1 MQPASEKVSARRTLA
16 AAFLGAVAIS
26 FSAIYFALSGVD
38 PVTGAIF
45 RTAYAAPVLFA
56 IWWFGRHRD
65 QRPAWRRFLA
75 VGAGLM
81 LGIDMVLWHEAIDF
95 IGAGLATLIAN
106 SQVIWVAFGAW
117 LIHKE
122 RPNNRVLATV
132 PVVLFG
138 VALVSGLGQND
149 AFGANPVLGAVF
161 ALIAAIFYSGFLL
174 GLRASNESFAP
185 PAGPLLEATLGAL
198 ASASILGLI
207 LDGGLD
213 LSITF
218 PAHGWLIALALTAQV
233 FGWLLIGHALPR
245 LPAVEIATI
254 ILLQPVLTIV
264 WGAIIFSESP
274 SMLQM
279 IGAAIV
285 LGGVGFV
292 AYIRNRASRSPD
304 GLLSVPLSAE
314 DDNQQDPGRALED
327 GHTDPVELR

>member
-1 MQPASEKVSARRTLA
+1 MHPASDPASARRTLA
-16 AAFLGAVAIS
+16 AAFIGAVAIS
-26 FSAIYFALSGVD
+26 FSAIYFALSDVS
-38 PVTGAIF
+38 PVTGTIF
-45 RTAYAAPVLFA
+45 RTAYAAPVLCV
-56 IWWFGRHRD
+56 IWWIGRHRD
-65 QRPAWRRFLA
+65 QRPAWRRWLA

-81 LGIDMVLWHEAIDF
+81 LGIDIVLWHEAIDF

-138 VALVSGLGQND
+138 VALVSGLGQDD
-149 AFGANPVLGAVF
+149 AFGANPVLGALL

-174 GLRASNESFAP
+174 GLRASNQSFAP

-198 ASASILGLI
+198 ASSSILGLV

-213 LSITF
+213 LAITF

-274 SMLQM
+274 SFLQL

-292 AYIRNRASRSPD
+292 AFIRNRASSRPPASLQSVSLSP
-304 GLLSVPLSAE
+304 E
-314 DDNQQDPGRALED
+314 DDN
-327 GHTDPVELR
+327 

>member
-1 MQPASEKVSARRTLA
+1 MQQGSEAVSARRTLA
-16 AAFLGAVAIS
+16 AAFVGAVAIS
-26 FSAIYFALSGVD
+26 FSAIYFALSDVE
-38 PVTGAIF
+38 PVTGTIF
-45 RTAYAAPVLFA
+45 RTAYAAPVLFV
-56 IWWFGRHRD
+56 IWWVGRHRD
-65 QRPAWRRFLA
+65 QRPPWRRWLA
-75 VGAGLM
+75 VGAGLV
-81 LGIDMVLWHEAIDF
+81 LGIDIVLWHEAIDF

-106 SQVIWVAFGAW
+106 SQVIWVGFGAW

-149 AFGANPVLGAVF
+149 AFGPNPVLGAVL
-161 ALIAAIFYSGFLL
+161 ALIAAFFYSGFLL

-198 ASASILGLI
+198 ASASVLGLV

-213 LSITF
+213 LAITF

-233 FGWLLIGHALPR
+233 FGWLLIVHALPR

-254 ILLQPVLTIV
+254 ILVQPVLTIV
-264 WGAIIFSESP
+264 WGAIILSESP
-274 SMLQM
+274 SLLQI
-279 IGAAIV
+279 IGAVIV

-292 AYIRNRASRSPD
+292 AYIRNRASSRTPNALQPVSLSP
-304 GLLSVPLSAE
+304 E
-314 DDNQQDPGRALED
+314 DDD
-327 GHTDPVELR
+327 

>member
-1 MQPASEKVSARRTLA
+1 
-16 AAFLGAVAIS
+16 VAIS
-26 FSAIYFALSGVD
+26 FSAIYFALSDVS
-38 PVTGAIF
+38 PVTGTIF
-45 RTAYAAPVLFA
+45 RTAYAAPVLCV
-56 IWWFGRHRD
+56 IWWIGRHRD
-65 QRPAWRRFLA
+65 QRPAWRRWLA

-81 LGIDMVLWHEAIDF
+81 LGIDIVLWHEAIDF

-138 VALVSGLGQND
+138 VALVSGLGQDD
-149 AFGANPVLGAVF
+149 AFGANPVLGALL

-174 GLRASNESFAP
+174 GLRASNQSFAP

-198 ASASILGLI
+198 ASSSILGVV

-213 LSITF
+213 LAITF

-274 SMLQM
+274 SLLQL

-285 LGGVGFV
+285 LSGVGFV
-292 AYIRNRASRSPD
+292 AFIRNRASSRPPASLQSVSLSP
-304 GLLSVPLSAE
+304 E
-314 DDNQQDPGRALED
+314 DDN
-327 GHTDPVELR
+327 

>member
-1 MQPASEKVSARRTLA
+1 MHPASDPASARRTLA
-16 AAFLGAVAIS
+16 AAFIGAVAIS
-26 FSAIYFALSGVD
+26 FSAIYFALSDVS
-38 PVTGAIF
+38 PVTGTIF
-45 RTAYAAPVLFA
+45 RTAYAAPVLFV
-56 IWWFGRHRD
+56 IWWVGRQRD
-65 QRPAWRRFLA
+65 QRPGWRRLLA

-81 LGIDMVLWHEAIDF
+81 LGIDIVLWHEAIDF

-138 VALVSGLGQND
+138 VALVSGLGQDD
-149 AFGANPVLGAVF
+149 AFGANPVLGALL

-174 GLRASNESFAP
+174 GLRASNQSFAP

-198 ASASILGLI
+198 ASSSILGLV

-213 LSITF
+213 LAITF

-274 SMLQM
+274 SILQL

-292 AYIRNRASRSPD
+292 AFIRNRASSRPPAPLQSVSLSP
-304 GLLSVPLSAE
+304 E
-314 DDNQQDPGRALED
+314 DDN
-327 GHTDPVELR
+327 

>member
-1 MQPASEKVSARRTLA
+1 MQQGSEAVSARRTLL
-16 AAFLGAVAIS
+16 AAFVGAVAIS
-26 FSAIYFALSGVD
+26 FSAIYFALSDVE
-38 PVTGAIF
+38 PVTGTIF
-45 RTAYAAPVLFA
+45 RTAYAAPVLFV

-65 QRPAWRRFLA
+65 QRPPWRRLLA
-75 VGAGLM
+75 LGAGLM
-81 LGIDMVLWHEAIDF
+81 LGVDIVLWHEAIDY

-149 AFGANPVLGAVF
+149 AFGINPVLGAVL
-161 ALIAAIFYSGFLL
+161 ALIAAFFYSGFLL
-174 GLRASNESFAP
+174 GLRASNETFAP

-198 ASASILGLI
+198 ASASILGLV

-213 LSITF
+213 LTITF

-274 SMLQM
+274 SLLQI
-279 IGAAIV
+279 IGAVIV

-292 AYIRNRASRSPD
+292 AYIRNRASSRAPALQSASLSP
-304 GLLSVPLSAE
+304 E
-314 DDNQQDPGRALED
+314 DDN
-327 GHTDPVELR
+327 

>member
-1 MQPASEKVSARRTLA
+1 MHPASDPASARRTLA
-16 AAFLGAVAIS
+16 AAFIGAVAIS
-26 FSAIYFALSGVD
+26 FSAIYFALSDVS
-38 PVTGAIF
+38 PVTGTIF
-45 RTAYAAPVLFA
+45 RTAYAAPVLCV
-56 IWWFGRHRD
+56 IWWIGRHRD
-65 QRPAWRRFLA
+65 QRPAWRRWLA

-81 LGIDMVLWHEAIDF
+81 LGIDIVLWHEAIDF

-138 VALVSGLGQND
+138 VALVSGLGQDD
-149 AFGANPVLGAVF
+149 AFGANPVLGALL

-174 GLRASNESFAP
+174 GLRASNQSFAP

-198 ASASILGLI
+198 ASSSILGVV

-213 LSITF
+213 LAITF

-274 SMLQM
+274 SLLQL

-292 AYIRNRASRSPD
+292 AFIRNRASSRPPASLQSVSLSP
-304 GLLSVPLSAE
+304 E
-314 DDNQQDPGRALED
+314 DDN
-327 GHTDPVELR
+327 